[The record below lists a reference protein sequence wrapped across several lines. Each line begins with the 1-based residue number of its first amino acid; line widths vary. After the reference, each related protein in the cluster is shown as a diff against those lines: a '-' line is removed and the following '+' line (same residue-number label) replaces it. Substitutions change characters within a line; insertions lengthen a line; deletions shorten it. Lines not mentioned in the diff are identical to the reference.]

1 MLEIFLICKIIEVS
15 GNDIHFTS
23 GFIIPFLLERMKYSY
38 NLGGQL
44 SSIVGEKEYLYRYI
58 DSTGYDAYEQKV
70 YQRMGNGAVTTYDYS
85 KERRRLKNLKVT
97 SPKVTGGAI
106 MDNTYGYDVM
116 DNIIS
121 LVNNATPQIMQNGKT
136 IGGSI
141 THNYEYDNWSR
152 LVHADGEFV
161 AGAKS
166 ATYNLT
172 MGYDKLYNITSK
184 KLDVTQNNL
193 QFDGTLKAGHDF
205 TYKYDPKDP
214 FRLLSVDAKEYRSST
229 EEVDTTRREHSY
241 AFDGNG
247 NLVLQLSDLAE
258 NIDSASFADTAAMQ
272 VRQYLW
278 DEDNHLLAI
287 NDNGFVSNYFYDAAG
302 ERTVKISAPDLAV
315 FVNGAEALKNDSA
328 LVKFVGY
335 VSPYLVVSNGG
346 RYTKHIYAGTQ
357 RIASKVGDIEAFGA
371 DPRRVEYA
379 GANLKEVDFGEIYD
393 TQTKALLARYDSL
406 GVMNKPRELNDYV
419 GGQSFCCGEK
429 EVASNNQTGDNT
441 FETPDYEQLIFFYHP
456 DHLGSTALVTD
467 NDGNVVQS
475 VAYIPYGEVFIEERN
490 GTWNTPYLF
499 NGKELDEETGLYYY
513 GARYLNPTNGM
524 WLSTDPLF
532 EDYKGVSPYAY
543 CMGNPVK
550 MTDVEGEWVLN
561 VVGAFVAGGLDL
573 GAQVLGNITEGKEA
587 FGNISWTSV
596 VVSAVDGAI
605 NPVAG
610 VGVAAAKVGA
620 KAAAKKAAS
629 YIPKVAKSKPVQTVV
644 KHLKDNKGD
653 SMKKLGKLSEKWN
666 ETKSTG
672 FTKLAKDVGKG
683 ALKEGSKAGVVST
696 IEQLHEDG
704 SVNGHELMTEVGK
717 GASLGGV
724 NAVGKKI
731 KGLTGGF
738 EDKRIDQTFDN
749 AVEFFNMSCKKSW
762 ENHE

>member
-1 MLEIFLICKIIEVS
+1 M
-15 GNDIHFTS
+15 
-23 GFIIPFLLERMKYSY
+23 RRY
-38 NLGGQL
+38 N
-44 SSIVGEKEYLYRYI
+44 
-58 DSTGYDAYEQKV
+58 
-70 YQRMGNGAVTTYDYS
+70 
-85 KERRRLKNLKVT
+85 
-97 SPKVTGGAI
+97 
-106 MDNTYGYDVM
+106 
-116 DNIIS
+116 
-121 LVNNATPQIMQNGKT
+121 
-136 IGGSI
+136 
-141 THNYEYDNWSR
+141 
-152 LVHADGEFV
+152 F
-161 AGAKS
+161 
-166 ATYNLT
+166 
-172 MGYDKLYNITSK
+172 
-184 KLDVTQNNL
+184 

-247 NLVLQLSDLAE
+247 NLVLQLSDLVE
-258 NIDSASFADTAAMQ
+258 RIDSASFADTAAMQ

-315 FVNGAEALKNDSA
+315 YVNGTEALKNDSA

-429 EVASNNQTGDNT
+429 EFEPSQTGKDG
-441 FETPDYEQLIFFYHP
+441 FETPDYEHLIFFYHP

-524 WLSTDPLF
+524 WLSVDPLF
-532 EDYKGVSPYAY
+532 KKYVGMSPYNY
-543 CMGNPVK
+543 CAGNPVK
-550 MTDVEGEWVLN
+550 LVDPDGKRTFNIVGEDGVSEMIKDGVDETVNMHRDDFTVLKN
-561 VVGAFVAGGLDL
+561 TFESDNTEDKSKYNSYFNAFTTRPSYNKMQDEYPKGTSEEAYTEIGGKVAHNFETNDNFENTCAIRMSRSLNYSGVKINFIKLKTGSGKDNNWYFYKVKDL
-573 GAQVLGNITEGKEA
+573 EKFIVSK
-587 FGNISWTSV
+587 FGNPEFEGTYDELQSLGLKGIVQFSV
-596 VVSAVDGAI
+596 CDFTGA
-605 NPVAG
+605 
-610 VGVAAAKVGA
+610 
-620 KAAAKKAAS
+620 
-629 YIPKVAKSKPVQTVV
+629 
-644 KHLKDNKGD
+644 
-653 SMKKLGKLSEKWN
+653 
-666 ETKSTG
+666 TG
-672 FTKLAKDVGKG
+672 HFDLYDDGKG
-683 ALKEGSKAGVVST
+683 
-696 IEQLHEDG
+696 
-704 SVNGHELMTEVGK
+704 
-717 GASLGGV
+717 
-724 NAVGKKI
+724 
-731 KGLTGGF
+731 
-738 EDKRIDQTFDN
+738 
-749 AVEFFNMSCKKSW
+749 CY
-762 ENHE
+762 NHCYGDHCNKVKLWLLPR

>member
-1 MLEIFLICKIIEVS
+1 M
-15 GNDIHFTS
+15 
-23 GFIIPFLLERMKYSY
+23 RRY
-38 NLGGQL
+38 N
-44 SSIVGEKEYLYRYI
+44 YI
-58 DSTGYDAYEQKV
+58 
-70 YQRMGNGAVTTYDYS
+70 
-85 KERRRLKNLKVT
+85 
-97 SPKVTGGAI
+97 
-106 MDNTYGYDVM
+106 
-116 DNIIS
+116 
-121 LVNNATPQIMQNGKT
+121 
-136 IGGSI
+136 
-141 THNYEYDNWSR
+141 
-152 LVHADGEFV
+152 
-161 AGAKS
+161 
-166 ATYNLT
+166 
-172 MGYDKLYNITSK
+172 
-184 KLDVTQNNL
+184 
-193 QFDGTLKAGHDF
+193 FDGTLKAGHDF

-258 NIDSASFADTAAMQ
+258 RIDSASFADTAAMQ

-302 ERTVKISAPDLAV
+302 ERTVKISAPDLSV

-371 DPRRVEYA
+371 DPRREEYA
-379 GANLKEVDFGEIYD
+379 GANLKEVDFGDIYD

-429 EVASNNQTGDNT
+429 ELVSNNQTGDNT
-441 FETPDYEQLIFFYHP
+441 FETPDYEHLIFFYHP

-467 NDGNVVQS
+467 NSGNVVQS
-475 VAYIPYGEVFIEERN
+475 VAYIPYGEVFVEERN

-524 WLSTDPLF
+524 WLSVDPMF

-550 MTDVEGEWVLN
+550 HVDVEGEFPILAN
-561 VVGAFVAGGLDL
+561 LVGAAVGAATEYGSQVISNFFDEDVNGVDCFTNVDYCDIAVAAGEGFLTC
-573 GAQVLGNITEGKEA
+573 GASTGKT
-587 FGNISWTSV
+587 IV
-596 VVSAVDGAI
+596 VKIGSAVVKNAVDVRKDGDRGDQPKTI
-605 NPVAG
+605 GEVVDNTLYDLT
-610 VGVAAAKVGA
+610 VGTAVDYVGGKVGG
-620 KAAAKKAAS
+620 KAVKA
-629 YIPKVAKSKPVQTVV
+629 
-644 KHLKDNKGD
+644 L
-653 SMKKLGKLSEKWN
+653 
-666 ETKSTG
+666 TK
-672 FTKLAKDVGKG
+672 GKG
-683 ALKEGSKAGVVST
+683 IELEVMPVYQSKNKSSSFMMRIISGCRSSISCADAWGVPTAL
-696 IEQLHEDG
+696 
-704 SVNGHELMTEVGK
+704 
-717 GASLGGV
+717 
-724 NAVGKKI
+724 
-731 KGLTGGF
+731 
-738 EDKRIDQTFDN
+738 RIPT
-749 AVEFFNMSCKKSW
+749 
-762 ENHE
+762 

>member
-1 MLEIFLICKIIEVS
+1 MISPLAQLAIYPDGEKI
-15 GNDIHFTS
+15 
-23 GFIIPFLLERMKYSY
+23 KYFY

-85 KERRRLKNLKVT
+85 KERRRLKNLTVT

-121 LVNNATPQIMQNGKT
+121 LVNKATPQIMQNGKS
-136 IGGSI
+136 IGGEI
-141 THNYEYDNWSR
+141 EHTYTYDDWSR
-152 LVHADGEFV
+152 LVHADGKFV

-258 NIDSASFADTAAMQ
+258 RIDSASFADTAAMQ

-315 FVNGAEALKNDSA
+315 FVNGTEALKNDSA

-357 RIASKVGDIEAFGA
+357 RIASKLGDIEAFGA
-371 DPRRVEYA
+371 DPRREEYA
-379 GANLKEVDFGEIYD
+379 GANLKEVDFGSKYEQ
-393 TQTKALLARYDSL
+393 QTKALLARYDSL

-429 EVASNNQTGDNT
+429 ELVSNNQTGDNT
-441 FETPDYEQLIFFYHP
+441 FETPDYEHLIFFYHP

-543 CMGNPVK
+543 CLGNPVK
-550 MTDVEGEWVLN
+550 HFDVEGEWVHVAIGAAAGFVLGAAIASYNGEN
-561 VVGAFVAGGLDL
+561 VISSALSGAVNGALVASGAGLITTVAANVAFSAAEQGVRKGKVDVTELAAVGVTSVAASVAG
-573 GAQVLGNITEGKEA
+573 
-587 FGNISWTSV
+587 
-596 VVSAVDGAI
+596 SA
-605 NPVAG
+605 
-610 VGVAAAKVGA
+610 
-620 KAAAKKAAS
+620 
-629 YIPKVAKSKPVQTVV
+629 
-644 KHLKDNKGD
+644 
-653 SMKKLGKLSEKWN
+653 
-666 ETKSTG
+666 
-672 FTKLAKDVGKG
+672 TKLCTKY
-683 ALKEGSKAGVVST
+683 
-696 IEQLHEDG
+696 
-704 SVNGHELMTEVGK
+704 
-717 GASLGGV
+717 
-724 NAVGKKI
+724 VGKKLILASAKTKGVTTSSKEI
-731 KGLTGGF
+731 KRFVTKQYQQQGKKIGPATKKQINDDVAKIKKEARDLHNTDRNIIENITDSKNSRYVQEMTQNFVFSAGV
-738 EDKRIDQTFDN
+738 EDT
-749 AVEFFNMSCKKSW
+749 KKILKTMD
-762 ENHE
+762 

>member
-1 MLEIFLICKIIEVS
+1 MISPLAQLAIYPDGEKI
-15 GNDIHFTS
+15 
-23 GFIIPFLLERMKYSY
+23 KYFY

-85 KERRRLKNLKVT
+85 KERRRLKNLTVT

-121 LVNNATPQIMQNGKT
+121 LVNKATPQIMQNGKS
-136 IGGSI
+136 IGGEI
-141 THNYEYDNWSR
+141 EHTYTYDDWSR
-152 LVHADGEFV
+152 LVHADGKFV

-258 NIDSASFADTAAMQ
+258 RIDSASFADTAAMQ

-315 FVNGAEALKNDSA
+315 FVNGTEALKNDSA

-357 RIASKVGDIEAFGA
+357 RIASKVGDIESFGA
-371 DPRRVEYA
+371 DPRREEYA
-379 GANLKEVDFGEIYD
+379 GANLKEVDFGSKYEQ
-393 TQTKALLARYDSL
+393 QTKALLARYDSL

-429 EVASNNQTGDNT
+429 ELVSNNQTGDNT
-441 FETPDYEQLIFFYHP
+441 FETPDYEHLIFFYHP

-543 CMGNPVK
+543 CLGNPVK
-550 MTDVEGEWVLN
+550 HFDVEGEWVHVAIGAAAGFVLGAAIASYNGEN
-561 VVGAFVAGGLDL
+561 VISSALSGAVNGALVASGAGLITTVAANVAFSAAEQGVRKGKVDVTELAAVGVTSVAASVAG
-573 GAQVLGNITEGKEA
+573 
-587 FGNISWTSV
+587 
-596 VVSAVDGAI
+596 SA
-605 NPVAG
+605 
-610 VGVAAAKVGA
+610 
-620 KAAAKKAAS
+620 
-629 YIPKVAKSKPVQTVV
+629 
-644 KHLKDNKGD
+644 
-653 SMKKLGKLSEKWN
+653 
-666 ETKSTG
+666 
-672 FTKLAKDVGKG
+672 TKLCTKY
-683 ALKEGSKAGVVST
+683 
-696 IEQLHEDG
+696 
-704 SVNGHELMTEVGK
+704 
-717 GASLGGV
+717 
-724 NAVGKKI
+724 VGKKLILASAKTKGVTTSSKEI
-731 KGLTGGF
+731 KRFVTKQYQQQGKKIGPATKKQINDDVAKIKKEARDLHNTDRNIIENITDSKNSRYVQEMTQNFVFSAGV
-738 EDKRIDQTFDN
+738 EDT
-749 AVEFFNMSCKKSW
+749 KKILKTMD
-762 ENHE
+762 